1 MSVVFAERPMNLDG
15 LIAAL
20 GIDAE
25 LISVGRETTT
35 AQMAAEAL
43 GVPIDVVVKTILFQ
57 AKNGAL
63 VLMVAQGTGR
73 VDTKKLAEITGTDGW
88 RLAKPDVVLD
98 ATGYP
103 AGGTPPVGLKQ
114 KIRMIVDAK
123 AAVLAE
129 AYAGGGSHN
138 VMLRIKPSDIIRIN
152 DAEIHDVLA

>member
-1 MSVVFAERPMNLDG
+1 MRLEEYLGKER
-15 LIAAL
+15 
-20 GIDAE
+20 IDAE
-25 LISVGRETTT
+25 LISLGKETTT
-35 AQMAAEAL
+35 AAMAAEAL
-43 GVPIDVVVKTILFQ
+43 GVPIDIVIKTILFQ

-63 VLMVAQGTGR
+63 VLVVAQGTGR
-73 VDTKKLAEITGTDGW
+73 VDTKRLAEITGTDGW

-138 VMLRIKPSDIIRIN
+138 AMLRIKPADIIRIN

>member
-1 MSVVFAERPMNLDG
+1 MNLAEH
-15 LIAAL
+15 LARL

-25 LISVGRETTT
+25 LIVLGKETTT

-43 GVPIDVVVKTILFQ
+43 GVPIDVVIKSILFQ

-63 VLMVAQGTGR
+63 VLVVAPGTGR
-73 VDTKKLAEITGTDGW
+73 IDTKKLTQVTGIDGW

-123 AAVLAE
+123 AATLHE
-129 AYAGGGSHN
+129 AYAGGGGHD
-138 VMLRIKPSDIIRIN
+138 VMLRIKPSDIVRIN
-152 DAEIHDVLA
+152 EAQVHDILL

>member
-1 MSVVFAERPMNLDG
+1 MRLEEYLATE
-15 LIAAL
+15 

-25 LISVGRETTT
+25 LISLGRETTT
-35 AQMAAEAL
+35 AAMAAEAL
-43 GVPIDVVVKTILFQ
+43 GVPIDIVIKTILFQ
-57 AKNGAL
+57 AKSGAL
-63 VLMVAQGTGR
+63 VLVVAQGTGR

-138 VMLRIKPSDIIRIN
+138 VMLRITPSDIIRIN
-152 DAEIHDVLA
+152 EAEIHDVLA

>member
-1 MSVVFAERPMNLDG
+1 MRLEEYLASE
-15 LIAAL
+15 

-35 AQMAAEAL
+35 ARMAAEAL
-43 GVPIDVVVKTILFQ
+43 GVPIDVVIKTILFQ
-57 AKNGAL
+57 TKNGAL
-63 VLMVAQGTGR
+63 VLVVAQGTGR

-123 AAVLAE
+123 AAALAE
-129 AYAGGGSHN
+129 AYAGGGGHN
-138 VMLRIKPSDIIRIN
+138 VMLRITPSDIIRIN
-152 DAEIHDVLA
+152 EAEIHDILL

>member
-1 MSVVFAERPMNLDG
+1 MSLEEYLS
-15 LIAAL
+15 AL

-35 AQMAAEAL
+35 AGMAAEAL
-43 GVPIDVVVKTILFQ
+43 GVPIDIVIKTILFQ

-63 VLMVAQGTGR
+63 VLVVAQGTGR
-73 VDTKKLAEITGTDGW
+73 IDTEKLAQVTGIDGW

-114 KIRMIVDAK
+114 RIHMIVDAK

-152 DAEIHDVLA
+152 EAEIHDILA